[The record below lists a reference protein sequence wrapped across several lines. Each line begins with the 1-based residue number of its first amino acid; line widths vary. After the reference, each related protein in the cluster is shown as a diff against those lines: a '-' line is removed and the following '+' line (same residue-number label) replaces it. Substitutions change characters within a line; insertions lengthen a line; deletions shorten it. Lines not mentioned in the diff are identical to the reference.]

1 MEFKYT
7 NIGLSGVAGS
17 GKNTVASIIIKL
29 LQRVGLPY
37 RELSIAKNLKEE
49 LREPCL
55 KLYNIDSSN
64 CSRDEKDIIRPFL
77 VSHGEIKRKLSNGRH
92 WIDKITNELEREK
105 INIITDVRFDEHEK
119 DEVHWLK
126 NEINGILI
134 HISKYEEINGER
146 KFLKPANLAEER
158 NNPKLIEKADF
169 VLNWPHEKDTT
180 KQILN
185 CEKLLKYIKA
195 KYDKLS

>member
-105 INIITDVRFDEHEK
+105 INIITDVRFDEYKKDVEK
-119 DEVHWLK
+119 EIKIDGFRGTLRIVPDWLSMRKIFQINNVGKIEILHFK
-126 NEINGILI
+126 NN
-134 HISKYEEINGER
+134 
-146 KFLKPANLAEER
+146 
-158 NNPKLIEKADF
+158 
-169 VLNWPHEKDTT
+169 
-180 KQILN
+180 
-185 CEKLLKYIKA
+185 
-195 KYDKLS
+195 KLSKFY